1 MHFNLVDV
9 IALAILALG
18 VIRGWRAG
26 MIVMAGNI
34 ASLVV
39 GLVASTYIF
48 YWLSAT
54 SLFAGVAT
62 NHPYLSIIGYLIILG
77 VVTKLLRLVVA
88 LINQVWKIIAL
99 LPFLSS
105 INRLLG
111 AVIGLAE
118 SVVILVILTYLIQNF
133 FINIFSSAM
142 MATISASYSFS
153 YLSSLV
159 SHLQFLIPSIN
170 L

>member
-1 MHFNLVDV
+1 MQFNLVDI
-9 IALAILALG
+9 IALAILAIG

-26 MIVMAGNI
+26 LIVMAGNI
-34 ASLVV
+34 ASLIV

-54 SLFAGVAT
+54 SLFSGVAT

-77 VVTKLLRLVVA
+77 IVTKLLRLLVA
-88 LINQVWKIIAL
+88 LINQVWKVIAI
-99 LPFLSS
+99 LPFLGS
-105 INRLLG
+105 INRLFG
-111 AVIGLAE
+111 SVIGLAE
-118 SVVILVILTYLIQNF
+118 SAVVLVILTYLIQNF
-133 FINIFSSAM
+133 LINILSSAM

-170 L
+170 I